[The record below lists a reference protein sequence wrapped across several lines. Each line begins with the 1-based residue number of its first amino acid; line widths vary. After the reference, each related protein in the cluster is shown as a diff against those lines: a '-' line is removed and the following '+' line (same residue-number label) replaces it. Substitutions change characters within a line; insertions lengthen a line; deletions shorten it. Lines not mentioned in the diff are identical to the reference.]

1 MFSFYSLPSSVIN
14 NPKHKTLNAAY
25 MFYYAVDIPE
35 EVKSTEEE
43 EQKFLKKRLT
53 ELAKDAMTYAR
64 KVKSSWKRVIYDMKL
79 ILVLYIGRV

>member
-1 MFSFYSLPSSVIN
+1 
-14 NPKHKTLNAAY
+14 

-53 ELAKDAMTYAR
+53 ELAKDAMMYAR
-64 KVKSSWKRVIYDMKL
+64 KVKV
-79 ILVLYIGRV
+79 IGRR

>member
-1 MFSFYSLPSSVIN
+1 MISFYSLPSSVIN

-35 EVKSTEEE
+35 EIKDNEEE

-53 ELAKDAMTYAR
+53 ELAKDAMMYAR
-64 KVKSSWKRVIYDMKL
+64 KVKTYMWKRVIWY
-79 ILVLYIGRV
+79 GN